1 MLEMVKPNSMPPLP
15 AGFKEKHS
23 KETAKSDDPKAFLT
37 KAEYLDLY
45 KKQRAAT
52 MKVLDGMSDADL
64 DKPALRADAPLS
76 EDGGGDLH
84 DARNALDDA
93 RRTVGHRAAE
103 SGTAAAVLESS
114 ERSSFATGL
123 WLRS

>member
-64 DKPALRADAPLS
+64 DKPAPEPMRLF
-76 EDGGGDLH
+76 EDGGGDIH